1 MVGQKP
7 REIAARVLG
16 RYRTRRQLLENLL
29 GQTLDKAGLSS
40 VDRGLVEE
48 LCFGVVR
55 WESALDWL
63 IGRLTEGRRQR
74 PWMHLLLRLG
84 LYQVLWLD
92 RIPDHA
98 AVHETV
104 AVAKQLGLQ
113 AEAGFLNAV
122 LRRAVR
128 ERAGL
133 RQALAEL
140 KQQQPA
146 LAYSHP
152 DWLCAR
158 WQQRFGPAVLRQLLE
173 WNNRP
178 PPNYARLNTLRTDAA
193 TLAAV
198 WRKEKVRARPCSFP
212 WLPDGLVF
220 ELQKYPPLATLP
232 SFQQGF
238 FYVQDPSTLLAAL
251 ELAPQP
257 GERVLDLCAAPGGKA
272 TFLAQLMRN
281 QGRIE
286 ARDIHAGRLKLLR
299 DNCQRLGA
307 SCVEPVLVSAQ
318 STQAA
323 PQPTF
328 DRVLVDAP
336 CSNTGV
342 LRRRVDLRWRLQPAE
357 LNRLQQL
364 QLALLRQA
372 ATELK
377 PGGVLVYSTCS
388 LEPEENQQ
396 VVEAFLGEHPGWQ
409 LEKETELLPF
419 THQVD
424 GAYVARLRA
433 PG

>member
-1 MVGQKP
+1 MAGQKP
-7 REIAARVLG
+7 REIAARVLW

-29 GQTLDKAGLSS
+29 QQACDEAGLSS

-48 LCFGVVR
+48 LCFGVAR

-63 IGRLTEGRRQR
+63 IGRLTDQRRQR
-74 PWMHLLLRLG
+74 PWMQVLLRLG
-84 LYQVLWLD
+84 LYQVVWLN

-113 AEAGFLNAV
+113 AEAGFVNAV
-122 LRRAVR
+122 LRRGVR
-128 ERAGL
+128 ERAAL

-140 KQQQPA
+140 KQHQPA

-158 WQQRFGPAVLRQLLE
+158 WQQRWGRAGLLQLLE
-173 WNNRP
+173 WNNQP

-193 TLAAV
+193 TLAAA
-198 WRKEKVRARPCSFP
+198 WKREGVRARPCSFAG
-212 WLPDGLVF
+212 LPEGLVF
-220 ELQKYPPLATLP
+220 KLQKYPPLTTLP

-238 FYVQDPSTLLAAL
+238 FYVQDPSTLLAPI

-257 GERVLDLCAAPGGKA
+257 GDRVLDLCAAPGGKA
-272 TFLAQLMRN
+272 TFLAQLMDN

-299 DNCQRLGA
+299 DNCARLGA
-307 SCVEPVLVSAQ
+307 TCIEPVWVGSESARPD
-318 STQAA
+318 AR
-323 PQPTF
+323 PPF

-342 LRRRVDLRWRLQPAE
+342 LRRRVDLRWRLRPSE
-357 LNRLQQL
+357 LEPLHQL
-364 QLALLRQA
+364 QRTLLRQGA
-372 ATELK
+372 AELK
-377 PGGVLVYSTCS
+377 PGGTLVYSTCS
-388 LEPEENQQ
+388 LEPEENQH
-396 VVEAFLGEHPGWQ
+396 VVEAFLGEHAGWQ
-409 LEKETELLPF
+409 LEREVELVPF
-419 THQVD
+419 GHQVD

>member
-1 MVGQKP
+1 MADQKP
-7 REIAARVLG
+7 REIAARVLWQ
-16 RYRTRRQLLENLL
+16 YRARGHLLENLL
-29 GQTLDKAGLSS
+29 HRALERAGLSS

-48 LCFGVVR
+48 LCFGVAR

-63 IGRLTEGRRQR
+63 IGRLTDGRRQR
-74 PWMHLLLRLG
+74 PWMQVLLRLG

-98 AVHETV
+98 AAHETV
-104 AVAKQLGLQ
+104 AVAKQLGLGAQ
-113 AEAGFLNAV
+113 AGFVNAV
-122 LRRAVR
+122 LRRSIR
-128 ERAGL
+128 ERAAL
-133 RQALAEL
+133 RQALAQL

-158 WQQRFGPAVLRQLLE
+158 WQARWGRSALYQLLE
-173 WNNRP
+173 WNNQP
-178 PPNYARLNTLRTDAA
+178 PLNYARLNTLRADAA
-193 TLAAV
+193 TLTAA
-198 WRKEKVRARPCSFP
+198 WKKERVRARARSFR
-212 WLPDGLVF
+212 WLPKGLVF
-220 ELQKYPPLATLP
+220 ELQKHPPLTTLP

-238 FYVQDPSTLLAAL
+238 FYVQDPSTLLAPL
-251 ELAPQP
+251 ELAPQA
-257 GERVLDLCAAPGGKA
+257 GEHVLDLCAAPGGKA

-299 DNCQRLGA
+299 ENCQRLGA
-307 SCVEPVLVSAQ
+307 SCVEPVWVSAQ
-318 STQAA
+318 TAG
-323 PQPTF
+323 PRPTPSF

-342 LRRRVDLRWRLQPAE
+342 FRRRVDLRWRVRPEE
-357 LNRLQQL
+357 LERLQRV
-364 QLALLRQA
+364 QLALLHQA
-372 ATELK
+372 AAELK
-377 PGGVLVYSTCS
+377 PGGTLVYSTCS
-388 LEPEENQQ
+388 LEPEENHQ
-396 VVEAFLGEHPGWQ
+396 VVEAFLREHPGWQ

-419 THQVD
+419 VHQVD